1 MLDIALNVA
10 QILLS
15 IITIILLVN
24 IKEEDK
30 KE

>member
-1 MLDIALNVA
+1 MLDIALNIA

-24 IKEEDK
+24 MKEEDK

>member
-24 IKEEDK
+24 MKEEDK